1 MTGPKSKLR
10 PILVPQEDR
19 NILQMKNVDVHLLF
33 REDPL
38 FHEDVIY
45 IESLNG
51 GCNEAV
57 FAEEVPALI
66 KALRDWLRDHK
77 ARTKME
83 RSE

>member
-1 MTGPKSKLR
+1 MTGPKFKLR
-10 PILVPQEDR
+10 PIIVPHEDR

-57 FAEEVPALI
+57 FVEEVPALI
-66 KALRDWLRDHK
+66 KALRGWLRDYK
-77 ARTKME
+77 ARIKME
-83 RSE
+83 RSQ